1 MKKLYVSKKICIL
14 TIHFDFHLRYHAVR
28 GGVDMLPFYIG
39 HIFMGAQ
46 YVLVQKDYGWYPES
60 AGVVFDEE
68 TENEG

>member
-1 MKKLYVSKKICIL
+1 
-14 TIHFDFHLRYHAVR
+14 
-28 GGVDMLPFYIG
+28 MLPFYIG

-60 AGVVFDEE
+60 AGVVVDEE